1 MKSISE
7 TSQIAALSYATSVS
21 DSKSKSTD
29 SSTVTADDD
38 EDEDDDASFSEAK
51 ANARRMKMI
60 RMIRVINKLKVI
72 SFSVK
77 FELKYCVK
85 MNVI

>member
-29 SSTVTADDD
+29 SSTVTADEEEEEHDD
-38 EDEDDDASFSEAK
+38 YDYDASFGEAK
-51 ANARRMKMI
+51 VNARQMKMI

-72 SFSVK
+72 SFT
-77 FELKYCVK
+77 LKVEK
-85 MNVI
+85 LEVL